1 MNKLEQLTRIIM
13 EYNAGNAQCIS
24 CFIKVYC
31 FARLIVRAGY
41 LDEYLQ
47 FILNCAD
54 IPHDFGPCMEKYGH
68 CTGDSQEKGGRS
80 MPASC
85 LRHLNCRRKIF
96 SGFVIWLHTAALM
109 IPWMRWTIRFWWR
122 QIFNTS
128 VRAENHLRGGK
139 EYFRIVSLRCK

>member
-47 FILNCAD
+47 FILNCAN

-68 CTGDSQEKGGRS
+68 CTGDSQKRRPVYACELLAAFELPQEDIQRICYLVAHRRTYDS
-80 MPASC
+80 MD
-85 LRHLNCRRKIF
+85 
-96 SGFVIWLHTAALM
+96 ALDY
-109 IPWMRWTIRFWWR
+109 
-122 QIFNTS
+122 QILVETDF
-128 VRAENHLRGGK
+128 
-139 EYFRIVSLRCK
+139 